1 MPTFVSDEAAAKA
14 NKRVYRNVRTQNNI
28 FSFIKLHHSLSSCI
42 YAWFYTDRTGA
53 KDESRTKTA
62 DRSGTW
68 SPGSSST
75 KSRTE
80 SKWARVSLPRAW
92 RPRTSRSS
100 SHMRARR
107 KCEQADRPT
116 KRRAYTEDAKR
127 TRGEP
132 EVISRCCAAD
142 SEICAATCDISHRFD
157 LLREACCL
165 LA

>member
-1 MPTFVSDEAAAKA
+1 MSEHKTTF
-14 NKRVYRNVRTQNNI
+14 

-80 SKWARVSLPRAW
+80 SKWARVSLPRTW
-92 RPRTSRSS
+92 RPRTFRSS

-107 KCEQADRPT
+107 KCEQADRST
-116 KRRAYTEDAKR
+116 KRRTYTENATGREVSQRLSTDAVPQTVR
-127 TRGEP
+127 S
-132 EVISRCCAAD
+132 V
-142 SEICAATCDISHRFD
+142 
-157 LLREACCL
+157 LRPVTSL
-165 LA
+165 TGLNF